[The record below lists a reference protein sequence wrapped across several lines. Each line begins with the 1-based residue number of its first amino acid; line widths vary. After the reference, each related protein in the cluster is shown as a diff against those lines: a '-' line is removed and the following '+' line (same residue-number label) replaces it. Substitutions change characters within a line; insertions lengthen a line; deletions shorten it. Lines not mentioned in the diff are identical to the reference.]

1 MHLGQISPPEGGVK
15 KRKRVGCGPGS
26 GHGKTSCRGHKGQ
39 KARAGAKHRAY
50 FEGGQMPI
58 QRRLPKVGF
67 KPLTRKR
74 YQVVNLS
81 DAVERI
87 PDGPITPEALRA
99 VGLIRDAQGPVKVL
113 GGGQVGRAVEVRAHA
128 VSASASAKVSE
139 AGGKVEIISQK
150 S

>member
-1 MHLGQISPPEGGVK
+1 MHLGQVFPPEGGVK

-26 GHGKTSCRGHKGQ
+26 GHGKTACKGHKGQ
-39 KARAGAKHRAY
+39 KARAGAKHRAG

-58 QRRLPKVGF
+58 QRRLPKIGF
-67 KPLTRKR
+67 KPLERKR

-87 PDGPITPEALRA
+87 SEGPITPDTLRA
-99 VGLIRDAQGPVKVL
+99 AGLIRDARGQVKLL
-113 GGGQVGRAVEVRAHA
+113 GDGQVGRAVEIRVHA

-139 AGGKVEIISQK
+139 AGGKVEVISEG
-150 S
+150 